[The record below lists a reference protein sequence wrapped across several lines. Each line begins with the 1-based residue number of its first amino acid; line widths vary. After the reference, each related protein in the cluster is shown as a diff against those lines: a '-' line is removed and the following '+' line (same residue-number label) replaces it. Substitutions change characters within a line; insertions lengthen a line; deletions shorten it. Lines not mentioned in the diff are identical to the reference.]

1 MSSDPSISSD
11 LDSQPTSQWEACIR
25 SISRTSANPAAPSIA
40 NPYFDYVPLELRSHD
55 IRLFSLFPAD
65 NFADEITGGLFHAS
79 LDSPPPY
86 ETVSYVWGDAS
97 ICENIQLRYISSR
110 SHPKHGTHEESFTCV
125 PVTTNLALLLRNLRH
140 SVISRLLWIDAICIN
155 QYDNDEKG
163 HQVQLMA
170 TIYKLGARSTVWLGE
185 ERAGSTNALH
195 LVDNCVQMAHPAI
208 FIGEAEDEQSN
219 ESYDSD
225 DREEHQQEEPLYL
238 TRTECECLKS
248 ILDHRDIW
256 FRIWILQEIIFAPK
270 PVLMCGSD
278 VLPWDS
284 LAAFLRVVRSAKS
297 FFETKSVEHA
307 LLMDKQ
313 RRIFQAQGKRK
324 ITEGTLLSLLG
335 STESFRSSDE
345 RDKLYALLNIT
356 NDHLEIVPDYGISAA
371 EMWVSAVKVFIRS
384 EKHLIPFRKRPLIFA
399 SEIQCLRELPSWLNL
414 ATADGTILQSSSSR
428 LTGDEEN
435 HALISSHV
443 PSELLN
449 ELSVESILLTK
460 FGDNS
465 QYSISFHD
473 LVHIRQ
479 TRTNELLLFLIFR
492 DTTEDSSGLWSMVL
506 QVLLPEKPWGIDDS
520 KLGCFTMDESRQF
533 REMCEATI
541 RCKGD
546 KDSCYLSV
554 SAADLL
560 ELETY
565 RTDFN
570 ALFNHHLIITDSGLI
585 AVLTTTIIQGDE
597 IHIVLGS
604 PAVLVL
610 RPISKMEG
618 RYKVIGESFVYLPCI
633 QRKDAP
639 PNTTVFGLLGL
650 LEGIKPIGECRYR
663 EMGLGQFSRITLV

>member
-1 MSSDPSISSD
+1 
-11 LDSQPTSQWEACIR
+11 
-25 SISRTSANPAAPSIA
+25 
-40 NPYFDYVPLELRSHD
+40 
-55 IRLFSLFPAD
+55 
-65 NFADEITGGLFHAS
+65 
-79 LDSPPPY
+79 
-86 ETVSYVWGDAS
+86 
-97 ICENIQLRYISSR
+97 
-110 SHPKHGTHEESFTCV
+110 
-125 PVTTNLALLLRNLRH
+125 
-140 SVISRLLWIDAICIN
+140 LLWIDAICIN

-270 PVLMCGSD
+270 LVLMCGSD

-335 STESFRSSDE
+335 TTESFRSSDG

-356 NDHLEIVPDYGISAA
+356 NDHLGIVPDYTISAE
-371 EMWVSAVKVFIRS
+371 EMWISAVKVFIRS
-384 EKHLIPFRKRPLIFA
+384 EKQLIPFREQPLIFP
-399 SEIQCLRELPSWLNL
+399 SEIQSLRELPSWLNL

-428 LTGDEEN
+428 LTGDEGN
-435 HALISSHV
+435 HALISSDV

-449 ELSVESILLTK
+449 ELSVESILLFK
-460 FGDNS
+460 FGDNW
-465 QYSISFHD
+465 QRRISFHD
-473 LVHIRQ
+473 LVHKKR
-479 TRTNELLLFLIFR
+479 TRNFRGFSRLFLDAVLSR
-492 DTTEDSSGLWSMVL
+492 GDVLEDSSRFRVILQELLCDNLWAINHSE
-506 QVLLPEKPWGIDDS
+506 P
-520 KLGCFTMDESRQF
+520 GCFTIEESRQA

-546 KDSCYLSV
+546 EHCHYLSV
-554 SAADLL
+554 FAWEPFRVHGNLVNILL
-560 ELETY
+560 
-565 RTDFN
+565 D
-570 ALFNHHLIITDSGLI
+570 HHMIITESGII
-585 AVLTTTIIQGDE
+585 AVLPPTLIEGDE
-597 IHIVLGS
+597 LHIVLGS

-610 RPISKMEG
+610 RPISKIEE
-618 RYKVIGESFVYLPCI
+618 RYKAISEGFVYLPCI
-633 QRKDAP
+633 QRKYVP
-639 PNTTVFGLLGL
+639 PKTTVLGL
-650 LEGIKPIGECRYR
+650 LSRIVPIEECRYR
-663 EMGLGQFSRITLV
+663 EMGLGEPSRITLI